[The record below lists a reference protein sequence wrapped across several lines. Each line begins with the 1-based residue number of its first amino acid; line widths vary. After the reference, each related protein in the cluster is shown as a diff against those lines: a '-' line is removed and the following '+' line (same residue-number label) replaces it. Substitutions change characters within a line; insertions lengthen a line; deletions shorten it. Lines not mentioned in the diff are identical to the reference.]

1 MKANALVLF
10 VGLALPGA
18 VFADAADDAFERGT
32 ALGEKGAFAEAELEF
47 ERAWALRKSWDI
59 AGNLGLAEA
68 AQSKWEEAGEHLH
81 YAMTHIGALAEEEQ
95 RKALESKFS
104 EVKTHVGTVA
114 IKTTTPVRLRMGAR
128 EQSSESP
135 LFLIPGEYT
144 VECTQEGYEPATI
157 KVISVKAELREFTV
171 SLVKKLAV
179 QPPPPGESK
188 PLWPAI
194 LLGVAG
200 GAGLVVGGVGF
211 GLAAAAASDADGF
224 AAQASG
230 GCGLDGSACGDLGDA
245 LTQHD
250 TFLGLGVGGAIFGGL
265 SLIGMTLY
273 LVLPTEESSVAVK
286 PVVGSVNGLVLQG
299 DF

>member
-1 MKANALVLF
+1 
-10 VGLALPGA
+10 
-18 VFADAADDAFERGT
+18 
-32 ALGEKGAFAEAELEF
+32 
-47 ERAWALRKSWDI
+47 
-59 AGNLGLAEA
+59 LGLAEA

-114 IKTTTPVRLRMGAR
+114 IKTATPVRLRVGAR

-135 LFLIPGEYT
+135 LFLLPGEYS
-144 VECTQEGYEPATI
+144 VVCTQEGYEPATI
-157 KVISVKAELREFTV
+157 KVMSVKAELREFTV
-171 SLVKKLAV
+171 PLVKKVAV
-179 QPPPPGESK
+179 TQPPPESK

-200 GAGLVVGGVGF
+200 GAGLVAGGVGF

-224 AAQASG
+224 AAQASN
-230 GCGLDGSACGDLGDA
+230 GCGIDGSACVDLGDA